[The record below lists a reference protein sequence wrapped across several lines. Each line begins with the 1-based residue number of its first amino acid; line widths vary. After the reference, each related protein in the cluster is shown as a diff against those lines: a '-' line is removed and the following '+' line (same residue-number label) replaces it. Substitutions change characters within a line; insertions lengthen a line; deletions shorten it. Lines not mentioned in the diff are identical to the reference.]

1 MKRLLQCLLLVVVP
15 IAPLRAMEPAA
26 SLRMSEAGMA
36 SAEAYSRRCGG
47 LAFLVLQGG
56 RTVRES
62 YAHGGAPDRPIH
74 VMSLTKNL
82 AALAVLA
89 ASADGFLKL
98 DEPVS
103 KTISEWRGQPGK
115 RDITI
120 RQLLTQTS
128 GLATGY
134 ETIYARNVRDKNRI
148 AVALP
153 LVSRPGGSF
162 RYSPGNY
169 ELIEEILRRKLASR
183 HTDPLAYLTG
193 RVLAPIGVRP
203 SPNWRRDRAGNPFFS
218 AGAHL
223 TARDVAKIGE
233 FVRNRGRA
241 WLLPVIPAGAF
252 DGVFDGTAANPMY
265 GESFWLNATVARADA
280 RPISIEGTIGAGRS
294 AEEWGRSC
302 ASSSAPPDLIA
313 MVGSGGERC
322 YIVPSRKLVVVR
334 FGDGSAFSD
343 AEFLRRLFS
352 R

>member
-1 MKRLLQCLLLVVVP
+1 MKRVAALLLLLA
-15 IAPLRAMEPAA
+15 APLRAMEPASA
-26 SLRMSEAGMA
+26 LRVPDANIS
-36 SAEAYSRRCGG
+36 SAESYSRKCGG
-47 LAFLVLQGG
+47 LALIVMQGG
-56 RTVRES
+56 RSLRES
-62 YAHGGAPDRPIH
+62 YAHGGAADRPIH

-82 AALAVLA
+82 ATLAVLS
-89 ASADGFLKL
+89 ASSEGLLRL

-103 KTISEWRGQPGK
+103 KTITEWRSQPGK

-134 ETIYARNVRDKNRI
+134 ETIYAGNVRDKNKI

-153 LVSRPGGSF
+153 LVAQPGSSF
-162 RYSPGNY
+162 RYAPGNY

-183 HTDPLAYLTG
+183 HVDPLDYLTA
-193 RVLAPIGVRP
+193 RVLTPMGVRP
-203 SPNWRRDRAGNPFFS
+203 SSNWRRDRAGNPFFS
-218 AGAHL
+218 AGARL
-223 TARDVAKIGE
+223 TARDVAKVGE
-233 FVRNRGRA
+233 FVRNRGRV
-241 WLLPVIPAGAF
+241 WLLPVVPPGAF
-252 DGVFDGTAANPMY
+252 DGVFDGTPANPMY
-265 GESFWLNATVARADA
+265 GVSFWLNSTVARADA

-302 ASSSAPPDLIA
+302 ASSAAPPDLIA

-343 AEFLRRLFS
+343 AEFLRRLFA
-352 R
+352 RG